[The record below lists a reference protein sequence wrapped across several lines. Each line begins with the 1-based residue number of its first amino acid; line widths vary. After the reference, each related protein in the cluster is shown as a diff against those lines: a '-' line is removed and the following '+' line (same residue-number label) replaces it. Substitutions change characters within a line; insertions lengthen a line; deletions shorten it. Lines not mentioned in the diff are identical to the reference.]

1 MIFKYIKAGWRNLK
15 KSKFY
20 TVINILGLSISIAT
34 AILILLWVQDE
45 ISFDRFHKDYKH
57 IYNVHNIW

>member
-45 ISFDRFHKDYKH
+45 ISFDRFHKDYKQ
-57 IYNVHNIW
+57 I